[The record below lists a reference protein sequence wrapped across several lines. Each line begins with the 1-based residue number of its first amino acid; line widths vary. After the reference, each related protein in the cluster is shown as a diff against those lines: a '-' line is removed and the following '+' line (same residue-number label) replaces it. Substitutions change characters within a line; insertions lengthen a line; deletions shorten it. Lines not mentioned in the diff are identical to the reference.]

1 MNDAIETGLKV
12 LLGILVICSPIYVA
26 FCINYS
32 CKWYWGRQDAAK
44 EKEAERQ
51 RAKRAAKTE
60 RSKSRAKI
68 ENKPKIITTS
78 CPSAATAPK
87 ANLY

>member
-26 FCINYS
+26 VCINYS

-51 RAKRAAKTE
+51 RAERAAK
-60 RSKSRAKI
+60 AKTKAAFNNNDFQKDSVMKI
-68 ENKPKIITTS
+68 SDLENK
-78 CPSAATAPK
+78 
-87 ANLY
+87 